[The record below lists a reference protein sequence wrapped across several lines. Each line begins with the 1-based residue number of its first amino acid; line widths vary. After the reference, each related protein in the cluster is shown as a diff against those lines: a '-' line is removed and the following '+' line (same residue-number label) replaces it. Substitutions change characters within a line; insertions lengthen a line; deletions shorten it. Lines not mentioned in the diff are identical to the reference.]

1 MYSDIYHYK
10 DKIPLSSSLF
20 TKIGYSAILDYATY
34 EQMDIML
41 YSEIA
46 NRPVAPIVL
55 DVQLDRT
62 IPLTSDDLNRL
73 GALILARYKFSWDK
87 MLTAAELEY
96 DPIHNFADNI
106 QEAKNTRFAGD
117 TTLSR
122 QKSENRVNT
131 KDLTDTKTSNV
142 TKNSSENQSISDS
155 KSYTNTK
162 NLTDTS
168 TDSGQESTAQ
178 IANNSYYGFNSVTAV
193 PADEISGSTTISG
206 GLVNTLTHTG
216 TDSISATD
224 MGTQQNTVSGT
235 EATMT
240 TDAHTG
246 TDTIATMATNSD
258 HTVDASTNEVIRTV
272 SRTGNIGNIST
283 QKLIKEELEL
293 WGWNLVKRIILDV
306 KEFVTIPVY
315 D

>member
-1 MYSDIYHYK
+1 MYSDVYHYK

-20 TKIGYSAILDYATY
+20 AKIGYSAILDYTTY
-34 EQMDIML
+34 EQMDMLL

-55 DVQLDRT
+55 DVQLDNT
-62 IPLTSDDLNRL
+62 IPLTSDDLTRL
-73 GALILARYKFSWDK
+73 GSLILARYKFSWDK
-87 MLTAAELEY
+87 MLAAMELEY
-96 DPIHNFADNI
+96 DPIHNFSDNI
-106 QEAKNTRFAGD
+106 QESRNTRFAGD
-117 TTLSR
+117 TTTSR
-122 QKSENRVNT
+122 QKNENRVNT
-131 KDLTDTKTSNV
+131 KDLTDTKSANV
-142 TKNSSENQSISDS
+142 TKNSTENQSLSDS

-178 IANNSYYGFNSVTAV
+178 TANNTFYGFNSVTAV
-193 PADEISGSTTISG
+193 PTDAISGSTTISG

-246 TDTIATMATNSD
+246 TDTITAMSTDSD
-258 HTVDASTNEVIRTV
+258 HVVDASTNEVTKTMTR
-272 SRTGNIGNIST
+272 SGNIGNIST

-293 WGWNLVKRIILDV
+293 WGWNIVKRVILDV
-306 KEFVTIPVY
+306 KEFVTVPVY